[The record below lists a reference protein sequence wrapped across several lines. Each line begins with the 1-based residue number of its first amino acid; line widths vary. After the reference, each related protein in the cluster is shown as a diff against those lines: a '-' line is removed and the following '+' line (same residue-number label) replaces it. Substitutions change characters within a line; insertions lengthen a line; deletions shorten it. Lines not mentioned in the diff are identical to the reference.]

1 VLEIVTVSPSETST
15 LALALLDRAV
25 LALVLRP
32 LVPMDEATFEAR
44 LTRIALVLAEAQLRR
59 GR

>member
-1 VLEIVTVSPSETST
+1 MSPSHSEVTT

-32 LVPMDEATFEAR
+32 LVPMDRATFEDRVTR
-44 LTRIALVLAEAQLRR
+44 LALVLAEAQLR
-59 GR
+59 GRR